1 MTPPDRLALTGF
13 FVAFAACFPRK
24 WSIALMCL
32 LACVANAW
40 GQTPAYRSAVVS
52 VGQRDPSN
60 PNASFAGVGTVVKLD
75 NGKAIVVSCAHIF
88 ESGTPCWV
96 EWPTGRV
103 PARLLG
109 TNGPL
114 DLAALYAEGAPQGVT
129 ELPVAMEFPQR
140 GEQVEFVG
148 RGGGQWKHIVVSV
161 LGYTGRAGKT
171 SQLVSDFTPISGDS
185 GGPLIYKGRL
195 AAVNWGYA
203 IDGAN
208 KSQGTW
214 AGQIGEFLT
223 QCYGGS
229 CQVPFDQGGGYEA
242 PPMVNIQPQPQ
253 PTTDPQI
260 NKQVHDLTISF
271 NAWVEH
277 VKKIEGKPGPKGD
290 KGDPGPAADTAAL
303 QQQIA
308 VLQAQVIA
316 LQNTQPQSPNVDAI
330 AEQVIKRIPPTKFEI
345 YDNGK
350 FLDSR
355 VVPPGGTVPL
365 ERYSIGAK

>member
-1 MTPPDRLALTGF
+1 MTTSDHLTFTGF
-13 FVAFAACFPRK
+13 CIASAASFPRK
-24 WSIALMCL
+24 WWIAAMCL

-40 GQTPAYRSAVVS
+40 GQTVAYRSAVVS
-52 VGQRDPSN
+52 VGQRDPQN

-75 NGKAIVVSCAHIF
+75 GDKAVIISCAHIF
-88 ESGTPCWV
+88 ENSTPCWV
-96 EWPTGRV
+96 EWGNQRS

-129 ELPVAMEFPQR
+129 ELPVATQAPQR
-140 GEQVEFVG
+140 GEQVEFIG
-148 RGGGQWKHIVVSV
+148 NGGGRWKHIVVPV
-161 LGYTGRAGKT
+161 LGYTGRAGTT

-185 GGPLIYKGRL
+185 GGPVIYKGRL

-203 IDGAN
+203 VDGAN

-229 CQVPFDQGGGYEA
+229 CQMPFDGGGYSQ
-242 PPMVNIQPQPQ
+242 PTMPVQPQPQ
-253 PTTDPQI
+253 QPAQPGVSPDEYR
-260 NKQVHDLTISF
+260 KLVISF
-271 NAWVEH
+271 NQWVEH
-277 VKKIEGKPGPKGD
+277 VKKIEGKPGPKGEQ
-290 KGDPGPAADTAAL
+290 GPAGPPGPAASVDALNAQIQVL
-303 QQQIA
+303 QQQIQ
-308 VLQAQVIA
+308 VLQNAK
-316 LQNTQPQSPNVDAI
+316 SDVDAI
-330 AEQVIKRIPPTKFEI
+330 AEQVIQRIPPTKFEI

-355 VVPPGGTVPL
+355 LIPPGGTVPL